1 MSRFGTSKAD
11 RTFAAVAMFLAVL
24 YISAGLSVWLG
35 FWNPNEY
42 ARSSWGMVGLAAG
55 VFIVL
60 GVWVRER
67 APVLGAMLVFGGTI
81 PLAVAFAWT
90 LIPPVLAA
98 FLVLVWGRSRFVAA
112 KAKQAVASRVSQ
124 EQTVTSRMPEHGA
137 ADGGMG
143 QAATTGS

>member
-11 RTFAAVAMFLAVL
+11 RTFAAVAMLLAVL

-42 ARSSWGMVGLAAG
+42 ARSVWGLVGLAAG

-60 GVWVRER
+60 GVWIRGR
-67 APVLGAMLVFGGTI
+67 SPVLGAMLVFGGTI

-90 LIPPVLAA
+90 LLPPVLAA

-112 KAKQAVASRVSQ
+112 KTKEAVAHRVSHEQTAASRMAEQAVAPESGM
-124 EQTVTSRMPEHGA
+124 EQPA
-137 ADGGMG
+137 A
-143 QAATTGS
+143 S